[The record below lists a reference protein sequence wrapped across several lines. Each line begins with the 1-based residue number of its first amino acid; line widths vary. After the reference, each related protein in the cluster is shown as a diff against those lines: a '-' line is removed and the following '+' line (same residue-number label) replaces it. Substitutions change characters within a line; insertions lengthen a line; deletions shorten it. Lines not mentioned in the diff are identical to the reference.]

1 MISQRARQA
10 REERGKG
17 VPLTDSERAA
27 RHYDISVEE
36 YLDNPEL
43 YPLPER
49 GTGLAGIGVLRS
61 RAIGQIEPTA
71 PSIMPQIVFFGGM
84 LLLVGA
90 ILKKMDRRV

>member
-17 VPLTDSERAA
+17 VPLTDPERAA

-36 YLDNPEL
+36 YLDNPDL

-49 GTGLAGIGVLRS
+49 GTGLAGIG
-61 RAIGQIEPTA
+61 QIEPTA
-71 PSIMPQIVFFGGM
+71 PSVMPQIVFFGGM
-84 LLLVGA
+84 LLLVSA
-90 ILKKMDRRV
+90 ILKKMR

>member
-1 MISQRARQA
+1 MIMQRA

-17 VPLTDSERAA
+17 TRLEDPERAA

-36 YLDNPEL
+36 YLDNPNL

-61 RAIGQIEPTA
+61 RTIGQIEPTA
-71 PSIMPQIVFFGGM
+71 PSVMPQIVFFGGM
-84 LLLVGA
+84 LLLVSA
-90 ILKKMDRRV
+90 ILKKMR

>member
-1 MISQRARQA
+1 MISQRA

-17 VPLTDSERAA
+17 VPLQDSERAA

-36 YLDNPEL
+36 YLDNPDL

-49 GTGLAGIGVLRS
+49 GTGLTGVEVLQGRT
-61 RAIGQIEPTA
+61 IGQIEPTA

-84 LLLVGA
+84 LLLVGT
-90 ILKKMDRRV
+90 ILKKMNRSGFTK